1 MDHGHWIFT
10 DWINRNAFIEG
21 YKMKMV
27 GIYIYIGN
35 RGALGDELERSTI
48 SIGTVTLHRY
58 AINNWSRSRY
68 HQIRSSRPFCSRL

>member
-27 GIYIYIGN
+27 GIYIYILEIE
-35 RGALGDELERSTI
+35 ALLAT
-48 SIGTVTLHRY
+48 
-58 AINNWSRSRY
+58 N
-68 HQIRSSRPFCSRL
+68 